1 MKLSKI
7 TYHLDINDIDQIKAN
22 AYKQGQRDALKDLS
36 CVVIALALVYVFA
49 LIVNFI

>member
-22 AYKQGQRDALKDLS
+22 AYKQGQKDTLKNLLGS
-36 CVVIALALVYVFA
+36 IVALALVYVFA